1 MEWFKR
7 QKIGTKL
14 ICGFMLVAL
23 IGAFIGLQGILKA
36 AQMNELATRMYER
49 EATGI
54 RHSAESNIQ
63 FMAANRAIRNAILAT
78 SSADRQ
84 RFLADLDER
93 LARMQR
99 EMDLADET
107 FYSDAGKALVAE
119 TYKAQ
124 EEYRRVVAEI
134 VQRLQQ
140 EEVSAQRDSVD
151 YLFRVARPIA
161 EEADNLMSQLV
172 EFKANNAARAAEQTQ
187 SIYSGIR
194 LLLISL
200 TLAGV
205 LVGVLIGVLLTRSL
219 TRQLGGEPAEVA
231 DLASRIAAGDLTGRL
246 DAAQARPGSVMY
258 AMNQMQAALSRV
270 VGSVRASS
278 DSIATGSAQIASGN
292 ADLSSRTE
300 QQAASLEETAASME
314 ELTSTVKQNAD
325 NARQASA
332 LANDASATADHGREV
347 VHQVVDTMQGIND
360 SSQRIAN
367 IINVI
372 DSIAFQTNILALNAS
387 VEAARAGEQGRGF
400 TVVASEVRNL
410 ASRSAEAAREIKTLI
425 EESGRRVQDGT
436 KLVEQAGKT
445 MGDVVG
451 AVRRV
456 TDIIDEISAASQE
469 QSEGIGQVNTAVA
482 QMDQVTQQNA
492 SLVQEAS
499 AASASLAEQAQK
511 LQEAVAVFRLS
522 DSQPTRPASAPRT
535 VASRPQAAAAA
546 AAPAPR
552 PAPARTASVDEGEW
566 ETF

>member
-258 AMNQMQAALSRV
+258 AMSQMQAALSRV

-278 DSIATGSAQIASGN
+278 DSIATGSAQIAAGN
-292 ADLSSRTE
+292 ADLSARTE

-314 ELTSTVKQNAD
+314 ELTATVQQNAD
-325 NARQASA
+325 NARQANA
-332 LANDASATADHGREV
+332 LADDASATADAGRRGGAARWSS
-347 VHQVVDTMQGIND
+347 TMEEIND
-360 SSQRIAN
+360 SSQRIAEHHQR
-367 IINVI
+367 
-372 DSIAFQTNILALNAS
+372 DRLDRLPDQHPRPQRLGGGGAGR
-387 VEAARAGEQGRGF
+387 RAGPRLRGGGQRGAQPGQPLGRGGAGDQGPDRGARSRQGRGRLP
-400 TVVASEVRNL
+400 AGR
-410 ASRSAEAAREIKTLI
+410 AGRQDHARG
-425 EESGRRVQDGT
+425 GRRGT
-436 KLVEQAGKT
+436 PGHRHHRRDRRRLP
-445 MGDVVG
+445 G
-451 AVRRV
+451 AERGHRPGQHGRERRW
-456 TDIIDEISAASQE
+456 
-469 QSEGIGQVNTAVA
+469 
-482 QMDQVTQQNA
+482 
-492 SLVQEAS
+492 
-499 AASASLAEQAQK
+499 
-511 LQEAVAVFRLS
+511 
-522 DSQPTRPASAPRT
+522 TR
-535 VASRPQAAAAA
+535 
-546 AAPAPR
+546 
-552 PAPARTASVDEGEW
+552 
-566 ETF
+566 